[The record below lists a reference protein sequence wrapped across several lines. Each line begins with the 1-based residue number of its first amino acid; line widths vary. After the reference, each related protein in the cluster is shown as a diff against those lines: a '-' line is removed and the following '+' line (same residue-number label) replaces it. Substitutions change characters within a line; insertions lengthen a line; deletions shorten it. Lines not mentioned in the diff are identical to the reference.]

1 MPKISVIMPTYNV
14 EKYLASALE
23 SVINQ
28 TFGDIEIICIND
40 GSTDN
45 SLHILEDYAAKDKR
59 IKIINKENSGYGAS
73 MNIAL
78 KQAKGEY
85 ISIVETD
92 DFIEFNMLER
102 LYEIALKYDLDI
114 ARCQYFQ
121 FNSANNTNAIADNA
135 WVPKN
140 EIINPLEKQIVFYQA
155 PAIWCNLIKK
165 NLVVDNDIRFLETP
179 GASYQDTSFAFKL
192 YACSKRFMMIP
203 DALLHYRIDN
213 TNSSVNSKNK
223 IFCVNTEYSEIK
235 KFSKKNKI
243 YNKVRKLI
251 PKIKYGCYKWNYE
264 RLNKKFQ
271 LAFLLRWSLENIIDF
286 VQGNIDKKLFTSN
299 EYFKIIII
307 TFFPFIYLL
316 RSRR

>member
-102 LYEIALKYDLDI
+102 LYEID
-114 ARCQYFQ
+114 
-121 FNSANNTNAIADNA
+121 ANN
-135 WVPKN
+135 
-140 EIINPLEKQIVFYQA
+140 F
-155 PAIWCNLIKK
+155 
-165 NLVVDNDIRFLETP
+165 
-179 GASYQDTSFAFKL
+179 
-192 YACSKRFMMIP
+192 
-203 DALLHYRIDN
+203 
-213 TNSSVNSKNK
+213 
-223 IFCVNTEYSEIK
+223 
-235 KFSKKNKI
+235 
-243 YNKVRKLI
+243 
-251 PKIKYGCYKWNYE
+251 
-264 RLNKKFQ
+264 
-271 LAFLLRWSLENIIDF
+271 
-286 VQGNIDKKLFTSN
+286 
-299 EYFKIIII
+299 
-307 TFFPFIYLL
+307 
-316 RSRR
+316 